1 MPMKVDRSADM
12 SVESFNSMFMKY
24 FALVNKVVIKYLRGV
39 PLDNT
44 PRFSSKEDIV
54 NFCYIEMR
62 RLGTFS
68 RFDAERAGGDGDSE
82 WITYV
87 GEQILAILRHT
98 WQDHCRL
105 NNRSAV
111 RLDALTSSEDCSK
124 GEQSPV
130 LDSRN
135 WDPDFDWS
143 MESESADGAAE
154 CNSVYNLL
162 ESEAATAG
170 MQDVKALV
178 AAMRHTPE
186 LMCAPTAKAVAAVL
200 NVTVPQASRAIRRLK
215 ELATD
220 LRLA

>member
-1 MPMKVDRSADM
+1 MPTKVDRSADM

-82 WITYV
+82 WVTYV
-87 GEQILAILRHT
+87 GEQTLAILRHS

-111 RLDALTSSEDCSK
+111 RIDAGASEDVIK

-143 MESESADGAAE
+143 MESECTEGRAE

-170 MQDVKALV
+170 MDDVKALV
-178 AAMRHTPE
+178 TAMRHTPE

-220 LRLA
+220 LCLA